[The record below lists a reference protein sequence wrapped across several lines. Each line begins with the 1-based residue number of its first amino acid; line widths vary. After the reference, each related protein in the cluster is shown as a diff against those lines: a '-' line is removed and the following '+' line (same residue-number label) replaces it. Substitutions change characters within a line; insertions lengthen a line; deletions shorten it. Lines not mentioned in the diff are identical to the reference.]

1 MLKFIEKS
9 LHKERL
15 ASFRTKSKEI
25 AIQMK
30 NQKDDTFTNHS
41 VPIINLFNYTLK
53 DSENNQLEFDL
64 NHCFINKDTHT

>member
-1 MLKFIEKS
+1 
-9 LHKERL
+9 
-15 ASFRTKSKEI
+15 
-25 AIQMK
+25 MK